1 MYIPGHC
8 GDSSYRLNIVLT
20 YAVSTCEVT
29 FSGEGASWTGTIE
42 STVLPVG
49 EEDSDTG
56 EFVRFIKVAEGYEQI
71 ILPAHSP
78 VLTTSVATDLA
89 VDQFSA
95 GTYPA
100 SERTAPQ

>member
-1 MYIPGHC
+1 M
-8 GDSSYRLNIVLT
+8 LT

-56 EFVRFIKVAEGYEQI
+56 EFVRFIKVAEGYEQQDNT
-71 ILPAHSP
+71 AGS
-78 VLTTSVATDLA
+78 LTSIDYVRCD
-89 VDQFSA
+89 
-95 GTYPA
+95 
-100 SERTAPQ
+100 